1 MLITNHLLPITNSL
15 LPIANHLSP
24 ITNSLLPIAYSQ
36 YPTIMTTKKKHVE
49 FPQSQSMPA
58 IAHFLQNDNE
68 LTQYMRIRRETA
80 DPDNEL
86 PHVNLPFDKALKGS
100 ITFQRD
106 PSVKNGKYIRQV
118 IRLYK
123 KTTAKRSASIL
134 ETRYSKVRVS
144 NSRVTV
150 TMSFPLCDDPTRLR
164 ARMQNFANIIVDESD
179 EIAALLNQEGDTKVQ
194 EAWHNINHQTE
205 EGGDH
210 A

>member
-1 MLITNHLLPITNSL
+1 
-15 LPIANHLSP
+15 
-24 ITNSLLPIAYSQ
+24 
-36 YPTIMTTKKKHVE
+36 MTTKKKHVE
-49 FPQSQSMPA
+49 LPQSQSMPA

-68 LTQYMRIRRETA
+68 LTQYMRFRREPKDA
-80 DPDNEL
+80 DNEL
-86 PHVNLPFDKALKGS
+86 PLINLPLDKALKGS

-194 EAWHNINHQTE
+194 EAWQNLATKEE
-205 EGGDH
+205 EGEL
-210 A
+210 

>member
-1 MLITNHLLPITNSL
+1 MAHHTMLITNHLLPI
-15 LPIANHLSP
+15 AN
-24 ITNSLLPIAYSQ
+24 SQ
-36 YPTIMTTKKKHVE
+36 YPTAMTTKKKHVE

-86 PHVNLPFDKALKGS
+86 PLINLPFDKALKGS
-100 ITFQRD
+100 ITFLRD
-106 PSVKNGKYIRQV
+106 PSVGNGKYIRQV

-123 KTTAKRSASIL
+123 KTTAKRSAAIL

-144 NSRVTV
+144 NTLVTV
-150 TMSFPLCDDPTRLR
+150 TMSFPLCDDPTRLK

-179 EIAALLNQEGDTKVQ
+179 EIAALLNQEGDVKVQ
-194 EAWHNINHQTE
+194 EAWHNLNQNAE
-205 EGGDH
+205 D
-210 A
+210 